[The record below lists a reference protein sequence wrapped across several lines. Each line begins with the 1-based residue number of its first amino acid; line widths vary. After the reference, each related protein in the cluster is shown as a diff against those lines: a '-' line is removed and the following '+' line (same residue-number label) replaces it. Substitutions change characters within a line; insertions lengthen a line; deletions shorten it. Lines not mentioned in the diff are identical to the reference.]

1 MKSMQSALILKDIR
15 GITASKQS
23 LIAMIVVPL
32 VLTVFIPSVFI
43 ILLHFIPNELSEF
56 ETMLSMLSIDV
67 TQDNMNI
74 AIISLLINN
83 IMPMFFIIIPIMVSS
98 IVAASS
104 FVGEKEKRT
113 LETLLYCP
121 LSLKQIFQAKIM
133 SSFIMSTLV
142 SIISF
147 VIMIIVT
154 QIEIFFTT
162 GMLLLPSYVWLV
174 VLIILSPAV
183 SLIAI
188 TLIVRGSAKAQT
200 MEESQQRSGLLVL
213 PVVFFVAGQFMGLFL
228 VNAWILLGIS
238 LALSVV
244 AYFLMSKVYKNISYE
259 TILK

>member
-98 IVAASS
+98 IMAASS